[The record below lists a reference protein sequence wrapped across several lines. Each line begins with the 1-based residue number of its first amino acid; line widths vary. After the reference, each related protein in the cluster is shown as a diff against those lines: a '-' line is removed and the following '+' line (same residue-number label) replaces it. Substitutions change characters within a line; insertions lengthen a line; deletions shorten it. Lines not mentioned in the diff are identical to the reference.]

1 MIKNEILQNN
11 FSTNSTSTTVM
22 IESHSSLLASDDMKP
37 TTEQLDGSSK
47 QLSKHPIQFT
57 PETLRTHLEPIIH
70 NMVAWEDSYPFRQPV
85 DPVAL
90 NILDYPTIN
99 KHIMN
104 ISTMHNKLLRG
115 EYKNPLQFYHSF
127 HFSTNSSST
136 TVMIESHS
144 QSLTNGDMK
153 AATTEQIDASSKK
166 LLKHPVQFFVNRSIL
181 LHLIYL
187 IIQQ

>member
-37 TTEQLDGSSK
+37 TTEQIDGSSK

-115 EYKNPLQFYHSF
+115 EYKNPLQFCDDAW
-127 HFSTNSSST
+127 
-136 TVMIESHS
+136 
-144 QSLTNGDMK
+144 LTNCD
-153 AATTEQIDASSKK
+153 
-166 LLKHPVQFFVNRSIL
+166 
-181 LHLIYL
+181 
-187 IIQQ
+187 